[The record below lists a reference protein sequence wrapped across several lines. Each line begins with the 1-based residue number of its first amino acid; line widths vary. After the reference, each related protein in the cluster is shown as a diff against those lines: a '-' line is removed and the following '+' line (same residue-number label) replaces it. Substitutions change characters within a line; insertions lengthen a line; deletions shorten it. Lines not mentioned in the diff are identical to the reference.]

1 MGIDAI
7 TESVEL
13 IKAGKAPRIPQ
24 DESKATYE
32 PPCDDRVASLNFE
45 KPMKEIYNFVR
56 GCDPQPGAYT
66 TLRGKRI
73 RFYDAKMFPSTIDKR
88 PGEIVSIAEG
98 GLQIAVKGGVIR
110 VGKLR
115 VDKGEKI
122 QPIEFAK
129 LVDLKIG
136 DRFGE

>member
-1 MGIDAI
+1 
-7 TESVEL
+7 
-13 IKAGKAPRIPQ
+13 
-24 DESKATYE
+24 
-32 PPCDDRVASLNFE
+32 
-45 KPMKEIYNFVR
+45 
-56 GCDPQPGAYT
+56 
-66 TLRGKRI
+66 
-73 RFYDAKMFPSTIDKR
+73 MFHSTIDKR
-88 PGEIVSIAEG
+88 PGEIVSIEEG
-98 GLQIAVKGGVIR
+98 GLQIAVKRGFMR